1 MKDDFCRLRLVR
13 TESVGPVTYRR
24 LLARFPDPAEA
35 LAALPALAKAG
46 GRSVPLLVPP
56 EGDVERE
63 FERLARLGGQF
74 LFLGSAEYPEYLA
87 ELPDPPPAIAV
98 LGDVSLLSSRCIGI
112 VGARNASGGGLRFT
126 EQFSSELAS
135 EKLTIVSGLARG
147 IDAAAHEGAMR
158 TGRTVA
164 VIAGGLDM
172 PYPPEN
178 AALQQRIAKNGAV
191 VAEAPMGT
199 APIARHFPKRNRII
213 AGLSLGLVVIE
224 AAARSG
230 SLLTAR
236 MANEAGREIFAVP
249 GAPLD
254 PRSKGGNEL
263 IRQGAHLTETA
274 ADVLAALPAA
284 IGPRFGTRAKTL
296 AGFREGATGW
306 AGPPDSEAAIAAAR
320 SNAPGFLGPEGV
332 DVDELARRCQLSMA
346 AMQAVILELELGGL
360 VTSHHSGR
368 VMPPQDLY

>member
-1 MKDDFCRLRLVR
+1 MASVADLQRLRLTR

-24 LLARFPDPAEA
+24 LLDRFPDPAEA
-35 LAALPALAKAG
+35 LAALPDLARMG
-46 GRSVPLLVPP
+46 GRAAPLRVPA
-56 EGDVERE
+56 EGEIERE
-63 FERLARLGGQF
+63 FAALTRLGGKF
-74 LFLGSAEYPEYLA
+74 LFLGEPDYPEYLA
-87 ELPDPPPAIAV
+87 ELPDAPPVLAV
-98 LGDVSLLSSRCIGI
+98 LGDVALLSTPSIGI

-126 EQFSSELAS
+126 EQLASELAS
-135 EKLTIVSGLARG
+135 RLAVVSGLARG

-164 VIAGGLDM
+164 VIAGGLDV

-178 AALQQRIAKNGAV
+178 TALQQRIAENGAV
-191 VAEAPMGT
+191 VAEAPLGT
-199 APIARHFPKRNRII
+199 APVAKHFPKRNRII

-236 MANEAGREIFAVP
+236 LANEAGREIFAVP

-263 IRQGAHLTETA
+263 IRQGAHLTEAA
-274 ADVLAALPAA
+274 ADVFSALPDG
-284 IGPRFGTRAKTL
+284 IGPRSKRL
-296 AGFREGATGW
+296 PGFRDEADAWG
-306 AGPPDSEAAIAAAR
+306 GPPDSHAAMAAAR
-320 SNAPGFLGPEGV
+320 TQAPGLIGPEGV

-360 VTSHHSGR
+360 VESLAGGR
-368 VMPPQDLY
+368 VIRFQEV